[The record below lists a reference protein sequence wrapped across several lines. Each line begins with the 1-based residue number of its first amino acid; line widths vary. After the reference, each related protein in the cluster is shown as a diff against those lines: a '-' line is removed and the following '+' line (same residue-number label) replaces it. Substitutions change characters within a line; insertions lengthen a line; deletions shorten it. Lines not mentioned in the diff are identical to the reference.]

1 MKRRN
6 RIIWLG
12 AIALAA
18 IILLSITVAPSSKIN
33 SGSSYNRAPEGYGA
47 WYAFMQSQG
56 TNIQRWQ
63 KPFSDI
69 ETETNPVTL
78 LQVNS
83 TLRNPMFYSQ
93 QIEWVK
99 KGNALVILGV
109 KQPPTAAEF
118 SSNQKSAFGDVKI
131 DTSRRYQKSQSE
143 QELEQE
149 LEQVLL
155 GDRYGAVVWEEK
167 YGKGKVI
174 FATTPHLAANA
185 YQEEANFVYLA
196 DLVTKGNQKILIDE
210 YIHGYKDPDI
220 REKEGRGDLLGYLAK
235 TPLFPALVQVVVLLL
250 VLIWSEN
257 RRFGKPVTLDTPVI
271 DNSQA
276 YIQALAGIL
285 QKAESSDFVLEMV
298 GKEEQL
304 QLQKVLGLGQILVEN
319 EVLLKVWQDQTGKN
333 AAELDAVLKLQ
344 VKKHRISEQDLISWL
359 GKWQSLRKNHNSKSN
374 I

>member
-56 TNIQRWQ
+56 TNIQHWQ

-99 KGNALVILGV
+99 KGNTLVILGV

-131 DTSRRYQKSQSE
+131 DTSRRYQKSQS
-143 QELEQE
+143 EQE

-276 YIQALAGIL
+276 YIQALAGVL

>member
-1 MKRRN
+1 M
-6 RIIWLG
+6 
-12 AIALAA
+12 
-18 IILLSITVAPSSKIN
+18 
-33 SGSSYNRAPEGYGA
+33 
-47 WYAFMQSQG
+47 
-56 TNIQRWQ
+56 
-63 KPFSDI
+63 
-69 ETETNPVTL
+69 
-78 LQVNS
+78 
-83 TLRNPMFYSQ
+83 
-93 QIEWVK
+93 
-99 KGNALVILGV
+99 
-109 KQPPTAAEF
+109 
-118 SSNQKSAFGDVKI
+118 
-131 DTSRRYQKSQSE
+131 
-143 QELEQE
+143 
-149 LEQVLL
+149 
-155 GDRYGAVVWEEK
+155 
-167 YGKGKVI
+167 
-174 FATTPHLAANA
+174 
-185 YQEEANFVYLA
+185 
-196 DLVTKGNQKILIDE
+196 
-210 YIHGYKDPDI
+210 
-220 REKEGRGDLLGYLAK
+220 GYLAK